1 MAGQGDQPVPQP
13 APAASISP
21 PAAPVPAPEAIA
33 SPPLAAAPTSPAT
46 APVPPTPLVAAASVV
61 AAGPAAAPP
70 RTEPPAEPA
79 PPPSPDAPTAAE
91 VETLIAA
98 FISHYEGGRLDAF
111 ASLFD
116 VDARTNEFSGRAAI
130 RSDYGELFQRSSVR
144 RISLRQLRWRPVG
157 ERTQANGEI
166 AVKIVWRD
174 GREVEQRI
182 ALEMELMRRGG
193 RTVIARLSQ
202 LVRN

>member
-1 MAGQGDQPVPQP
+1 MAVS
-13 APAASISP
+13 APPSTAP
-21 PAAPVPAPEAIA
+21 THAAPVTSPQAVATAPQVAASVSPA
-33 SPPLAAAPTSPAT
+33 PLAAAVVPAKP
-46 APVPPTPLVAAASVV
+46 AP
-61 AAGPAAAPP
+61 APP
-70 RTEPPAEPA
+70 RADPPAEPSPA
-79 PPPSPDAPTAAE
+79 PSPDAPTAAE

-98 FISHYEGGRLDAF
+98 FISYYEGGRLDAF
-111 ASLFD
+111 AALFD

-130 RSDYGELFQRSSVR
+130 RSDYDDLFQRSSWR

-157 ERTQANGEI
+157 ERTQAHGEI
-166 AVKIVWRD
+166 AVKIGWRD

-202 LVRN
+202 QVRN

>member
-1 MAGQGDQPVPQP
+1 MA
-13 APAASISP
+13 
-21 PAAPVPAPEAIA
+21 
-33 SPPLAAAPTSPAT
+33 AT
-46 APVPPTPLVAAASVV
+46 TAFARLP
-61 AAGPAAAPP
+61 AAPP
-70 RTEPPAEPA
+70 RADPPAETAASPS

-98 FISHYEGGRLDAF
+98 FISYYENGRLDAF
-111 ASLFD
+111 AALFD
-116 VDARTNEFSGRAAI
+116 VDARTNEFTGRAAI
-130 RSDYGELFQRSSVR
+130 RSDYGELFQRSSWR

-166 AVKIVWRD
+166 AVKIGWRD

-202 LVRN
+202 QVRN